1 MKRAIALIGLVFG
14 MMLIAGQASAQ
25 GIAAAN
31 LDLVLSSQSP
41 YPVEPGATVDVEVA
55 LQNSGLDNAQN
66 VVLVIEPKEPFSL
79 KEGETESKNFNL
91 VGASSSVKAS
101 YQLHVSKTA
110 VSGDYDLNFRYY
122 TKGHSDVSFVKS
134 ISVTVQGT
142 PKFVL
147 RKVETEPSR
156 IEPGESFQLKAL
168 IENVG
173 TGGTYYLQ
181 AMANASST
189 YILPVLSGGMDYL
202 GDLGPGEIKEA
213 VFEMSVDSSAEYK
226 TYSGTL
232 SLSYRDDTNT
242 MGSTDF
248 TLGFPV
254 IGIPVIEVLSTQ
266 IDNGDFKV
274 DIENIG
280 SGTAKALKTS
290 FIQDNE
296 LKDVS
301 VTNELKP
308 SKHKTLRFA
317 GYRYGQ
323 ALINISYLDEIN
335 EFHVVETPVTIK
347 QKTSAQEESGS
358 GQYDALI
365 PILAVIVVLETYYIW
380 RVRKRTKAKK

>member
-1 MKRAIALIGLVFG
+1 MKGITALIGLVFG

-25 GIAAAN
+25 GVTAAN

-55 LQNSGLDNAQN
+55 LQNTGLENAQN
-66 VVLVIEPKEPFSL
+66 IVLVIEPNEPFSL
-79 KEGETESKNFNL
+79 KEGETESKSFNL

-122 TKGHSDVSFVKS
+122 TKGHSEISFVKS

-181 AMANASST
+181 ATANSSST
-189 YILPVLSGGMDYL
+189 YILPVLSGGMDYI
-202 GDLGPGEIKEA
+202 GELGPGEIKEA
-213 VFEMSVDSSAEYK
+213 VFEMSVDTNAEYK
-226 TYSGTL
+226 TYPGTL
-232 SLSYRDDTNT
+232 SLSYKDDTNT

-248 TLGFPV
+248 NLGFPV
-254 IGIPVIEVLSTQ
+254 IGVPVIEVLSTKL
-266 IDNGDFKV
+266 DNGDFKV

-280 SGTAKALKTS
+280 SGTAKAVKTS
-290 FIQDNE
+290 FIQDSE
-296 LKDVS
+296 LKDVT
-301 VTNELKP
+301 VTNELRP
-308 SKHKTLRFA
+308 SKHKTLRFE

-323 ALINISYLDEIN
+323 AIINITYLDEIN
-335 EFHVVETPVTIK
+335 EFHVVETPVTIN
-347 QKTSAQEESGS
+347 QKSSSSEDSGS

-365 PILAVIVVLETYYIW
+365 PVLLIIVLLESYYIW
-380 RVRKRTKAKK
+380 RIRKRMKK